1 MINSKYNC
9 KEIFE
14 ELKSDGVLDSFVAW
28 ASNIYPNIHL
38 SQPCFESCYEIYKL
52 NENFLKKNGIK
63 NNVYL
68 TIPAFLRVFFFQ
80 PKLLFPMC

>member
-1 MINSKYNC
+1 MELTMEIKYNC

-28 ASNIYPNIHL
+28 SSTIYPNIHL

-52 NENFLKKNGIK
+52 NENFFKEEWNKK
-63 NNVYL
+63 
-68 TIPAFLRVFFFQ
+68 
-80 PKLLFPMC
+80 

>member
-52 NENFLKKNGIK
+52 NENFFK
-63 NNVYL
+63 
-68 TIPAFLRVFFFQ
+68 
-80 PKLLFPMC
+80 